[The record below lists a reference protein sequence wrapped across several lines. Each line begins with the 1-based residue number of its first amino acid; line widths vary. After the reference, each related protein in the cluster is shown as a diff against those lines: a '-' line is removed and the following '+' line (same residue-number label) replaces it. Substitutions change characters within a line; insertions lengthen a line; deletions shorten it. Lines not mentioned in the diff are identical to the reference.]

1 MSERGGAHPAQA
13 AQQGTLT
20 RLLGRVSQA
29 VYWLLFALLFSI
41 GLEWLGMVF
50 WWPDEGLR
58 HSREMLEAEVG
69 YLQADF
75 RRSLVSSDPAH
86 FAQTVADKA
95 YVVLFEWTRLVDVLG
110 WLGTPPAAG
119 ESGLRAQL
127 HELYQPLARF
137 ILAALQITQVFAL
150 RLAILLLATP
160 VFLLFGVMAL
170 VDGLVRRDLRRWGGG
185 RESSF
190 IYHWSKRSALP
201 LLVTAWV
208 IYLALPFSLHPSW
221 VILPFATLF
230 ALSIAITASAFKKY
244 L

>member
-1 MSERGGAHPAQA
+1 MVERGSAHPAQT

-41 GLEWLGMVF
+41 VLEWLGMLF
-50 WWPDEGLR
+50 WWPEEGLQ
-58 HSREMLEAEVG
+58 HSRNMLAAEVG

-75 RRSLVSSDPAH
+75 RSSFVSNDPAR

-95 YVVLFEWTRLVDVLG
+95 YAVLFEWTRLVDVLG

-127 HELYQPLARF
+127 HQLYQPLAQY

-150 RLAILLLATP
+150 RVAILLLATP

>member
-1 MSERGGAHPAQA
+1 MAERIGTRPAQNG
-13 AQQGTLT
+13 QQGTLT
-20 RLLGRVSQA
+20 RLLGRLSQA
-29 VYWLLFALLFSI
+29 LYWLLFALLFSI
-41 GLEWLGMVF
+41 VLEWLGMLF
-50 WWPDEGLR
+50 WWPDQGLR
-58 HSREMLEAEVG
+58 HSREMLAAEAG
-69 YLQADF
+69 YLQMDF
-75 RRSLVSSDPAH
+75 RRSLVSSDPAR

-95 YVVLFEWTRLVDVLG
+95 YVVLFEWTRLVDVLS
-110 WLGTPPAAG
+110 WLGTPPAVG
-119 ESGLRAQL
+119 ESGLRVRL
-127 HELYQPLARF
+127 HRLYQPVAQF

-160 VFLLFGVMAL
+160 VFLLFGVTAM

-190 IYHWSKRSALP
+190 VYHWSKRSALP

-230 ALSIAITASAFKKY
+230 AISIAITASSFKKY

>member
-1 MSERGGAHPAQA
+1 MTERGVAQT

-29 VYWLLFALLFSI
+29 LYWLLFALLFSI
-41 GLEWLGMVF
+41 ALEWLGMVF

-75 RRSLVSSDPAH
+75 RRSLVSSDPAR
-86 FAQTVADKA
+86 FAQRVADKT
-95 YVVLFEWTRLVDVLG
+95 YVGLFEWTRLVDLLG
-110 WLGTPPAAG
+110 WVGTPPATG
-119 ESGLRAQL
+119 ESGLRIRL
-127 HELYQPLARF
+127 HQLYQPLARF

-190 IYHWSKRSALP
+190 VYHWSKRSALP
-201 LLVTAWV
+201 LLVTAWI
-208 IYLALPFSLHPSW
+208 IYLALPFSVHPSG

-230 ALSIAITASAFKKY
+230 ALSIAITASSFKKY

>member
-1 MSERGGAHPAQA
+1 MAERSNAHPAQT

-29 VYWLLFALLFSI
+29 VYWLLFALLLSI
-41 GLEWLGMVF
+41 VMEWVGVVF
-50 WWPDEGLR
+50 WWPEQGLQ
-58 HSREMLEAEVG
+58 HSRGMLEAEVS

-75 RRSLVSSDPAH
+75 RRSLVSSDPAR

-119 ESGLRAQL
+119 EGGLRVRL
-127 HELYQPLARF
+127 HQFYQPLAQF

-190 IYHWSKRSALP
+190 VYHWSKRSALP

-230 ALSIAITASAFKKY
+230 AISIAITASAFKKY

>member
-1 MSERGGAHPAQA
+1 MVERGSAHPAQT

-41 GLEWLGMVF
+41 VLEWLGMVF

-69 YLQADF
+69 YLQTDF
-75 RRSLVSSDPAH
+75 RRSLVSSDPAR

-127 HELYQPLARF
+127 HQLYQPLARF

-230 ALSIAITASAFKKY
+230 ALSIAITANAFKKY

>member
-1 MSERGGAHPAQA
+1 MTERGVAHPAQT

-29 VYWLLFALLFSI
+29 LYWLLFALLFSI
-41 GLEWLGMVF
+41 ALEWLGMVF

-75 RRSLVSSDPAH
+75 RRSLVSSDPAR
-86 FAQTVADKA
+86 FAQRVADKT
-95 YVVLFEWTRLVDVLG
+95 YVGLFEWTRLVDLLG
-110 WLGTPPAAG
+110 WVGTPPATG
-119 ESGLRAQL
+119 ESGLRIRL
-127 HELYQPLARF
+127 HQLYQPLARF

-170 VDGLVRRDLRRWGGG
+170 VDGLVRRDLRRWAGG

-190 IYHWSKRSALP
+190 VYHWSKRSALP
-201 LLVTAWV
+201 LLVTAWI
-208 IYLALPFSLHPSW
+208 IYLALPFSVHPSG

-230 ALSIAITASAFKKY
+230 ALSIAITASSFKKY

>member
-1 MSERGGAHPAQA
+1 MVERGSAHPAQT

-41 GLEWLGMVF
+41 VLEWLGMVF

-95 YVVLFEWTRLVDVLG
+95 YVALFEWTRLVDLLG
-110 WLGTPPAAG
+110 WLGKPTMAG
-119 ESGLRAQL
+119 ESGLRVRL
-127 HELYQPLARF
+127 HQLYQPLAHY

-150 RLAILLLATP
+150 RLAILILATP
-160 VFLLFGVMAL
+160 VFLLFGVIAL

-190 IYHWSKRSALP
+190 VYHWSKRSALP

>member
-1 MSERGGAHPAQA
+1 MAERIGTRPAQNV
-13 AQQGTLT
+13 QQGTLT
-20 RLLGRVSQA
+20 RLLGRLSQA
-29 VYWLLFALLFSI
+29 LYWLLFALLFSI
-41 GLEWLGMVF
+41 VLEWLGMLF
-50 WWPDEGLR
+50 WWPDQGLR
-58 HSREMLEAEVG
+58 HSREMLAAEAG
-69 YLQADF
+69 YLQMDF
-75 RRSLVSSDPAH
+75 RRSLVSSDPAR

-95 YVVLFEWTRLVDVLG
+95 YVVLFEWTRLVDVLS
-110 WLGTPPAAG
+110 WLGTPPAVG
-119 ESGLRAQL
+119 ESGLRVRL
-127 HELYQPLARF
+127 HRLYQPVAQF

-160 VFLLFGVMAL
+160 VFLLFGVTAM

-190 IYHWSKRSALP
+190 VYHWSKRSALP

-230 ALSIAITASAFKKY
+230 AISIAITASSFKKY

>member
-1 MSERGGAHPAQA
+1 MAERGGAHPAQT

-41 GLEWLGMVF
+41 VLEWLGMVF

-95 YVVLFEWTRLVDVLG
+95 YVVLFEWTRLVDLLG
-110 WLGTPPAAG
+110 WLGKPPMAG
-119 ESGLRAQL
+119 ESGLRVRL
-127 HELYQPLARF
+127 HQLYQPLAQY

>member
-1 MSERGGAHPAQA
+1 M
-13 AQQGTLT
+13 
-20 RLLGRVSQA
+20 
-29 VYWLLFALLFSI
+29 
-41 GLEWLGMVF
+41 
-50 WWPDEGLR
+50 
-58 HSREMLEAEVG
+58 
-69 YLQADF
+69 
-75 RRSLVSSDPAH
+75 
-86 FAQTVADKA
+86 
-95 YVVLFEWTRLVDVLG
+95 
-110 WLGTPPAAG
+110 AG
-119 ESGLRAQL
+119 ESGLRVRL
-127 HELYQPLARF
+127 HQLYQPLARF

-190 IYHWSKRSALP
+190 VYHWSKRSALP
-201 LLVTAWV
+201 LLVTAWI

>member
-1 MSERGGAHPAQA
+1 MAERSSAHPAQT

-20 RLLGRVSQA
+20 RLLGRASQA
-29 VYWLLFALLFSI
+29 VYWLLFALLLSI
-41 GLEWLGMVF
+41 VMEWLGMVF
-50 WWPDEGLR
+50 WWPEQGLK
-58 HSREMLEAEVG
+58 HSRGMLEAEVS

-75 RRSLVSSDPAH
+75 RHSLVSSDPAR

-95 YVVLFEWTRLVDVLG
+95 YVVLFEWTRLVDVLN
-110 WLGTPPAAG
+110 WLGKPPMGG
-119 ESGLRAQL
+119 ESGLRVRL
-127 HELYQPLARF
+127 HQLYQPLARI

-230 ALSIAITASAFKKY
+230 AFSIAITASSFKKY

>member
-1 MSERGGAHPAQA
+1 M
-13 AQQGTLT
+13 
-20 RLLGRVSQA
+20 
-29 VYWLLFALLFSI
+29 
-41 GLEWLGMVF
+41 
-50 WWPDEGLR
+50 
-58 HSREMLEAEVG
+58 
-69 YLQADF
+69 
-75 RRSLVSSDPAH
+75 
-86 FAQTVADKA
+86 
-95 YVVLFEWTRLVDVLG
+95 DVLG

-119 ESGLRAQL
+119 ESGLRVRL
-127 HELYQPLARF
+127 HQLYQPLAQY

-190 IYHWSKRSALP
+190 VYHWSKRSALP

-230 ALSIAITASAFKKY
+230 ALCIAITASSFKKY

>member
-1 MSERGGAHPAQA
+1 MAERAGAHPARD

-20 RLLGRVSQA
+20 RLFGCLSQA
-29 VYWLLFALLFSI
+29 LYWLLFALLFSI
-41 GLEWLGMVF
+41 VLEWVGMVL
-50 WWPDEGLR
+50 WWPEEGLQ
-58 HSREMLEAEVG
+58 HSRDMLAAEVR
-69 YLQADF
+69 YLQVDF
-75 RRSLVSSDPAH
+75 RRSLVSVDPAR

-95 YVVLFEWTRLVDVLG
+95 YVVLFEWTRLVDVLN
-110 WLGTPPAAG
+110 WLGTQPALE
-119 ESGLRAQL
+119 ESGIRVRL
-127 HELYQPLARF
+127 HQLYQPLAHF

-150 RLAILLLATP
+150 RLAILILATP
-160 VFLLFGVMAL
+160 VFLLFGVTAL

-208 IYLALPFSLHPSW
+208 IYLALPVSLHPSW

-230 ALSIAITASAFKKY
+230 AISIAITASSFKKY

>member
-1 MSERGGAHPAQA
+1 MAERIGTRPAQNG
-13 AQQGTLT
+13 QQGTLT
-20 RLLGRVSQA
+20 RLLGRLSQA
-29 VYWLLFALLFSI
+29 LYWLLFALLFSI
-41 GLEWLGMVF
+41 VLEWLGMLF
-50 WWPDEGLR
+50 WWPDQGLR
-58 HSREMLEAEVG
+58 HSREMLAAEAG
-69 YLQADF
+69 YLQMDF
-75 RRSLVSSDPAH
+75 RRSLVSSDPAR

-95 YVVLFEWTRLVDVLG
+95 YVVLFEWTRLVDVLS
-110 WLGTPPAAG
+110 WLGTPPAVG
-119 ESGLRAQL
+119 ESGLRVRL
-127 HELYQPLARF
+127 HRLYQPVAQF

-150 RLAILLLATP
+150 RVAILILATP
-160 VFLLFGVMAL
+160 VFLLFGVVAL

-208 IYLALPFSLHPSW
+208 VYLALPVSLHPSW

-230 ALSIAITASAFKKY
+230 ALCIAITASSFKKY

>member
-1 MSERGGAHPAQA
+1 MAERTGAHPAQDV
-13 AQQGTLT
+13 QQGTLT
-20 RLLGRVSQA
+20 RLFGRLSQGL
-29 VYWLLFALLFSI
+29 YWLLFALLFSI
-41 GLEWLGMVF
+41 VLEWVGMVL
-50 WWPDEGLR
+50 WWPEEGLQ
-58 HSREMLEAEVG
+58 HSRDMLAAEVR
-69 YLQADF
+69 YLQVDF
-75 RRSLVSSDPAH
+75 RRSPVSVDPAR

-95 YVVLFEWTRLVDVLG
+95 YLVLFEWTRLINVLN
-110 WLGTPPAAG
+110 WLGTPPAVG
-119 ESGLRAQL
+119 ESGLRVRL
-127 HELYQPLARF
+127 HGLYQPLAQF

-150 RLAILLLATP
+150 RLAILILATP
-160 VFLLFGVMAL
+160 VFLLFGVTAL

-208 IYLALPFSLHPSW
+208 VYLALPVSLHPSW

-230 ALSIAITASAFKKY
+230 AISIAITASSFKKY

>member
-1 MSERGGAHPAQA
+1 MAERGGAHPAQTV
-13 AQQGTLT
+13 QQGTLT

-41 GLEWLGMVF
+41 VLEWLGMLF
-50 WWPDEGLR
+50 WWPDQGLR
-58 HSREMLEAEVG
+58 HSRDMLAAEVG
-69 YLQADF
+69 YLQVDF
-75 RRSLVSSDPAH
+75 RRSLVSDDPAR
-86 FAQTVADKA
+86 FAQAMADKA
-95 YVVLFEWTRLVDVLG
+95 YRVLFEFTRLVDVID
-110 WLGTPPAAG
+110 WLALPPNTE
-119 ESGLRAQL
+119 ESGLRVRL
-127 HELYQPLARF
+127 HRLYQPLAQF

-160 VFLLFGVMAL
+160 VFLLFGVTAL

-190 IYHWSKRSALP
+190 VYHWSKRSALP

-230 ALSIAITASAFKKY
+230 AVSIAITASAFKKY